1 MGSKDNIFKT
11 LKDYE
16 EVFSRPFPINYDILQ
31 FTEEHRKLDA
41 LMRRHWQELHPLSRD
56 LFTSFANEFQ
66 YIFFQIEEAEK
77 KVQAVLEEK
86 ENALTGLDEKIDE
99 VAKDSISDLKEQK
112 QALETLVTDLHD
124 QLSEKEELINTQREE
139 INLLIDQSD
148 KEIESKKNLEGKIT
162 ESYDHVTTFAEQLSG
177 IEEDYENT
185 QKENDVLKE
194 ELLQKEREIILVE
207 KQYKEEI
214 EKITSLH
221 SSLKEKLRNL
231 APVIEKIELENKKL
245 KEQNHELSIELSISN
260 KLPEEFA
267 KLQEEHDA
275 LLEKNQKMKDL
286 LIRADSQI
294 RKLTKKD
301 ETPVGTVEKPKPL
314 DQFRQAAIRD
324 TFGELTPDNLP
335 EDEFGI
341 SSLIYQITDNTSE
354 SESVIK
360 TTGGPED
367 HSSEST
373 VSIKSAMKE
382 SIQKVE
388 QERFPEKEIMDDQD
402 DHAVP
407 GDVLLKKIKEELS
420 EFPNNSEKSEK
431 LSEDETQPDPKS
443 THKQQAA

>member
-16 EVFSRPFPINYDILQ
+16 EVFGRPFPINYPILK

-77 KVQAVLEEK
+77 KVQEALEEQ
-86 ENALTGLDEKIDE
+86 ENALSDLDEKIDE
-99 VAKDSISDLKEQK
+99 VAKENISDLEEQK
-112 QALETLVTDLHD
+112 QALENLVTELHD
-124 QLSEKEELINTQREE
+124 QLTEKEELIGTQREE

-148 KEIESKKNLEGKIT
+148 LEIESKKNLEGKIT

-177 IEEDYENT
+177 IEDDYEKT
-185 QKENDVLKE
+185 QKENDALKE

-221 SSLKEKLRNL
+221 TSLKEKLRNL
-231 APVIEKIELENKKL
+231 APVVEKIELENKKL
-245 KEQNHELSIELSISN
+245 KEHNNELSIELSISN
-260 KLPEEFA
+260 KLPEELA
-267 KLQEEHDA
+267 QLQDEYDKLLQ
-275 LLEKNQKMKDL
+275 KNQKMKDL

-294 RKLTKKD
+294 RKLTDKD
-301 ETPVGTVEKPKPL
+301 KPPKGTLEKPKPL
-314 DQFRQAAIRD
+314 DQFRQAAIKD
-324 TFGELTPDNLP
+324 TFGELGADNLP

-341 SSLIYQITDNTSE
+341 SSLIYQISDNTLE
-354 SESVIK
+354 SDSSIK
-360 TTGGPED
+360 TPGGPD
-367 HSSEST
+367 SRSSDST
-373 VSIKSAMKE
+373 VSVKTAMKE

-388 QERFPEKEIMDDQD
+388 KERFPGKEIEDDQN

-420 EFPNNSEKSEK
+420 EFPNDSKKPEK
-431 LSEDETQPDPKS
+431 LLEDEAQPDPKR